1 MPAYALAA
9 RKKQELHAKRLALA
23 GDLAHWRAASG
34 QSAPGDPPTPYEK
47 HHTQI
52 ARISAR
58 LERMLASLDAGI
70 DALSD
75 DAVLTTGQQVEE
87 KLLAAHLVWDFF
99 RSRLALRGDAFL
111 RTYLQACDEF
121 AWSCYEPARTRFLA
135 AQARRNSAEAAAASH
150 AGEAGGP
157 TEPAAASG
165 AGGQAA
171 TDQAA
176 PGGPALVGKEPP
188 LVFLNGGWSPFAVS
202 REQALDLD
210 RPAFGVAGGA
220 VSWLETGAFHG
231 VVRELPFPMIGVPWY
246 QVRHLPDALVLGHE
260 MGHVLEWD
268 FGLRADMESALARA
282 SIADDRRIAWSA
294 WRREVFADVV
304 GTLAGGPR
312 FGGALMD
319 FLATDRV
326 KIQQER
332 RSANAW
338 GTYPMRWLRIELVA
352 SALDA
357 TGFKEAAATLRADW
371 QEAYGAPLAQ
381 QEFLDDV
388 EHVAAALIAGPYTTL
403 ADAAGNGASLT
414 DLISFRKDAAGA
426 PFDEAVVDAIF
437 GQGSLDMANP
447 REFFAAA
454 RLLYE
459 RDPAAFSQQDYN
471 TRICEL
477 VLEHRMPGT
486 RGTQAETLEDV
497 IAADAALNDDW
508 LLKPDAT

>member
-1 MPAYALAA
+1 MPDHALAS
-9 RKKQELHAKRLALA
+9 RKKQELHAKRLALV

-34 QSAPGDPPTPYEK
+34 QSAPGEPPTPYEK

-58 LERMLASLDAGI
+58 LERLLTSLDAGI
-70 DALSD
+70 DALAD

-99 RSRLALRGDAFL
+99 RSRLAMRGDAFL

-121 AWSCYEPARTRFLA
+121 AWSCYEPARTRFLD
-135 AQARRNSAEAAAASH
+135 AQARRKPGDP
-150 AGEAGGP
+150 GEPSVPSDAGGVG
-157 TEPAAASG
+157 G
-165 AGGQAA
+165 AGGA
-171 TDQAA
+171 
-176 PGGPALVGKEPP
+176 GGEDVSRARTAGKEPP

-220 VSWLETGAFHG
+220 VAWLETGAFHG

-268 FGLRADMESALARA
+268 FGLKADMESALARA
-282 SIADDRRIAWSA
+282 SITDDARRAAWSA

-326 KIQQER
+326 KIQQEK
-332 RSANAW
+332 RSAAAW
-338 GTYPMRWLRIELVA
+338 GMYPMRWLRIELVA
-352 SALDA
+352 SALDV
-357 TGFKEAAATLRADW
+357 TGFAQEAATLRADW
-371 QEAYGAPLAQ
+371 QQAYGAPLAQ
-381 QEFLDDV
+381 QEFIDDV
-388 EHVAAALIAGPYTTL
+388 RIVVSALIAGPYTTL
-403 ADAAGNGASLT
+403 ADAAGNGARLT
-414 DLISFRKDAAGA
+414 DLVSFRKDAAGA
-426 PFDEAVVDAIF
+426 PFDEAVVEAIF

-477 VLEHRMPGT
+477 VIEHRMPGT
-486 RGTQAETLEDV
+486 RGTQAETLEEV
-497 IAADAALNDDW
+497 IAADAASSDDW